1 MQTPYNQYQ
10 NTQVSTSSPEK
21 IMLMLYDGALNFSKI
36 ALEMMAKGDRA
47 GKGRFI
53 SKGQAIVGELMN
65 SLNHEVGGE
74 ISRRLEQLYI
84 YVIDQYLEANIN
96 NSPVPLENAIRILTI
111 LRDTWVE
118 AIDIWKKEKAIAAAP
133 QVSQAAYVS
142 QL

>member
-1 MQTPYNQYQ
+1 
-10 NTQVSTSSPEK
+10 
-21 IMLMLYDGALNFSKI
+21 
-36 ALEMMAKGDRA
+36 
-47 GKGRFI
+47 
-53 SKGQAIVGELMN
+53 MN